1 MNSTL
6 LTFLT
11 AWSSIGGLFVLQ
23 SQDLCQYLDEGGWVE
38 HQIAVRQHGHDLWHD
53 VCVFAYAVFFCNRWS
68 FTSSHQFYRIQW
80 TWFWRANS
88 QVMMDVKSFMDKYG
102 NNFRTFGHGA
112 LHGFI
117 SSVFCFTGSRCQCL
131 FERRSWKYIML
142 HWGYWTDTLVLM
154 GGLICAY
161 QTI

>member
-1 MNSTL
+1 MV
-6 LTFLT
+6 
-11 AWSSIGGLFVLQ
+11 I
-23 SQDLCQYLDEGGWVE
+23 
-38 HQIAVRQHGHDLWHD
+38 
-53 VCVFAYAVFFCNRWS
+53 
-68 FTSSHQFYRIQW
+68 HQFHINSIV
-80 TWFWRANS
+80 FNEPGFGDANS

-112 LHGFI
+112 FAWFYFFGFVVLPVVGI
-117 SSVFCFTGSRCQCL
+117 NAL

-142 HWGYWTDTLVLM
+142 HWGYWAITLVLM